1 MVDTAC
7 GGLCQVFLVKFS
19 SEEAGIFLWTGTWRE
34 NLSFKNELHDAR
46 GSQSLAQGHSACEFE
61 VRIIIQ
67 YFSNLFDYNCP
78 PESFFICNISWD

>member
-46 GSQSLAQGHSACEFE
+46 GSQ
-61 VRIIIQ
+61 
-67 YFSNLFDYNCP
+67 
-78 PESFFICNISWD
+78 